1 MNYSRR
7 QLYALGEPLGN
18 SVTVNKVG
26 GGRIYGGGGGGGG
39 GPQQSTTYNTN
50 IPEYAKP
57 YVTTMLGATQK
68 QLFEGTP
75 TAEGGYDI
83 TGFKG
88 YKPYGATYAKAGEI
102 NPTTGQPYKGG
113 EQTSYDPNRYFA
125 GFSPM
130 QQQAQQ
136 ATGQLQVPGEY
147 GQATQMTGLAGL
159 GALGLSG
166 QMAGAGQNF
175 AQQAQDPRA
184 MQGYMSPYMQ
194 NVIDYQKSQA
204 LRDFQMGQPMM
215 ARQAV
220 GQGAF
225 GGNRLALQ
233 QAEAQRGLMS
243 QLQGIA
249 ATGSQKAFEDAQRQ
263 QQFGAQL
270 GLQGQQAGLQ
280 GLGQFGQMASQL
292 GQLGGARLGAQR
304 DIIGM
309 QSQMGKEQQALE
321 QAKINQAIQDYA
333 TQQQY
338 PLMQLG
344 FMSNMLRGLPMQ
356 ATTTQ
361 TYQAQP
367 SGINQGLGLLAG
379 AAGAKQAGLFA
390 EGGTIKGLAD
400 GGVAGYANKG
410 MVQANPD
417 SGVVRGIRQKLMMM
431 DAEELSRVAQTSPS
445 EEIRAM
451 AIQILQEQ
459 KIREQAEAQ
468 AQQSIAQDQQRGLPT
483 PVTERV
489 GLPAAPAGAM
499 DTLSAASGGIVAFA
513 GPDGSQ
519 VDLDEAEANRLQK
532 DLDARKKYTE
542 FYKQQREAA
551 GVGAP
556 KAALGEFYTKE
567 QAALGDAE
575 KQARGYDLLQFG
587 LELAGEAGPVGSAA
601 ARAGRRTLPGMI
613 ARQEGLRG
621 RRGDIAKGLAEV
633 AEGERLMKIGDI
645 TGGNAMFEKAEDRFS
660 RENIASTRASIADKA
675 ENHARAYLANAR
687 TNRDNRPEEII
698 LLEGRN
704 DYLTKVQQA
713 QLIRSNVAGQQ
724 ADTAG
729 ESAADKAV
737 KDSKTLARL
746 RREQNQ
752 YGPNSPER
760 TALQQK
766 IDAEEASIR
775 SRYAKGTTPAPS
787 KDSAGKAPP
796 LPPGFKSDK
805 T

>member
-39 GPQQSTTYNTN
+39 GSQPTQSTTYNTN

-83 TGFKG
+83 TGFRG
-88 YKPYGATYAKAGEI
+88 YKPYSTDV
-102 NPTTGQPYKGG
+102 N
-113 EQTSYDPNRYFA
+113 NYFA

-130 QQQAQQ
+130 QQQAQR
-136 ATGQLQVPGEY
+136 ATAGLQTPGEY
-147 GQATQMTGLAGL
+147 DQATQMTGMAGL
-159 GALGLSG
+159 GSLGLAG

-204 LRDFQMGQPMM
+204 LRDYNIARPMR
-215 ARQAV
+215 ARQAA
-220 GQGAF
+220 GAGAF
-225 GGNRLALQ
+225 GGSRQAIME
-233 QAEAQRGLMS
+233 AEAERSLGS

-263 QQFGAQL
+263 QQFGATL

-367 SGINQGLGLLAG
+367 STLNQGLGVLAG
-379 AAGAKQAGLFA
+379 AAGARQAGLFA
-390 EGGTIKGLAD
+390 EGGTIKGLAS

-468 AQQSIAQDQQRGLPT
+468 AQQSIAQDQRGLPT
-483 PVTERV
+483 PVTERA

-519 VDLDEAEANRLQK
+519 VELDPEETARLQRQF
-532 DLDARKKYTE
+532 LERQQYENFVRK
-542 FYKQQREAA
+542 QREDA
-551 GVGAP
+551 GIGAP
-556 KAALGEFYTKE
+556 KASLADLYTKQ
-567 QAALGDAE
+567 QADLAE
-575 KQARGYDLLQFG
+575 DRKRKAGYDLLNFG
-587 LELAGEAGPVGSAA
+587 IELGTQPGGLLQAGLQAGK
-601 ARAGRRTLPGMI
+601 RALPGMI
-613 ARQEGLRG
+613 AREDVLRG
-621 RRGDIAKGLAEV
+621 RESDIAKGMAEV
-633 AEGERLMKIGDI
+633 AEGERLMKLGDI
-645 TGGNAMFEKAEDRFS
+645 TGANAIFDKVKE
-660 RENIASTRASIADKA
+660 RETKESIASTRASIADKA
-675 ENHARAYLANAR
+675 DNHARGYLADAR
-687 TNRDNRPEEII
+687 AKGDNRPEEVV
-698 LLEGRN
+698 LFEGRN
-704 DYLTKVQQA
+704 DYLTKLQQA
-713 QLIRSNVAGQQ
+713 QLIRSNVAGRQ

-737 KDSKTLARL
+737 KDSKTLAKL

-775 SRYAKGTTPAPS
+775 SRYAKDTTPAPS
-787 KDSAGKAPP
+787 KGSAGKAPP

>member
-1 MNYSRR
+1 MKQNWSRR
-7 QLYALGEPLGN
+7 ELEAFGEPLGD
-18 SVTVNKVG
+18 SVTQRKLG
-26 GGRIYGGGGGGGG
+26 GGYICGGGGKGGGGGTPP
-39 GPQQSTTYNTN
+39 PQQSTAYNTN

-57 YVTTMLGATQK
+57 YVTNMLEATQK
-68 QLFEGTP
+68 QLFNMDDTG
-75 TAEGGYDI
+75 I
-83 TGFKG
+83 TGFK
-88 YKPYGATYAKAGEI
+88 PYT
-102 NPTTGQPYKGG
+102 PYS
-113 EQTSYDPNRYFA
+113 TDVNNYFA

-130 QQQAQQ
+130 QQAAQK
-136 ATGQLQVPGEY
+136 AVGQLKTPGEY
-147 GQATQMTGLAGL
+147 GQATQMTGVAGL
-159 GALGLSG
+159 GSLGLAG
-166 QMAGAGQNF
+166 QMAGAGQQY
-175 AQQAQDPRA
+175 AQMAQDPRA

-194 NVIDYQKSQA
+194 NVVDYQKSQA

-225 GGNRLALQ
+225 GGNRFALQ
-233 QAEAQRGLMS
+233 QSEAQRNLMG
-243 QLQGIA
+243 QLQGIS

-280 GLGQFGQMASQL
+280 GLGQFGQMANQL
-292 GQLGGARLGAQR
+292 GQLGGAQFGVQK
-304 DIIGM
+304 DIIGL
-309 QSQMGKEQQALE
+309 QNQMGGQQQALE

-333 TQQQY
+333 TAQQY

-344 FMSNMLRGLPMQ
+344 MMSNMLRGLPMQ

-361 TYQAQP
+361 TYQAAP
-367 SGINQGLGLLAG
+367 APITQGLGILAG

-390 EGGTIKGLAD
+390 EGGTIKKLAS
-400 GGVAGYANKG
+400 GGVAGYANRG

-417 SGVVRGIRQKLMMM
+417 SSVVRGIRQKLEMMPA
-431 DAEELSRVAQTSPS
+431 DQLQRVAQTSPS

-468 AQQSIAQDQQRGLPT
+468 AQQSIAQDQRGLPT
-483 PVTERV
+483 PVTERA

-499 DTLSAASGGIVAFA
+499 DMLSAASGGIVAFA
-513 GPDGSQ
+513 GE
-519 VDLDEAEANRLQK
+519 DESLVEDETTRLQK
-532 DLDARKKYTE
+532 EFAARQQYADFFKK
-542 FYKQQREAA
+542 QREDA

-556 KAALGEFYTKE
+556 KAALGEYYTKE

-575 KQARGYDLLQFG
+575 KQARGYDLLNFG
-587 LELAGEAGPVGSAA
+587 INLATQPGSLALAG
-601 ARAGRRTLPGMI
+601 ARAGQATLPGMI

-621 RRGDIAKGLAEV
+621 RRGEIAKGLAEV
-633 AEGERLMKIGDI
+633 EEGKRLLALGDI
-645 TGGNAMFEKAEDRFS
+645 TGGNAMFEKAEERLS
-660 RENIASTRASIADKA
+660 KERVANTRAAVADKA

-687 TNRDNRPEEII
+687 ANNDNRSEEVI
-698 LLEGRN
+698 LFEGRN
-704 DYLTKVQQA
+704 DYLTKLQQA
-713 QLIRSNVAGQQ
+713 QMARVGVAGQQ

-729 ESAADKAV
+729 ESAADKEIREN
-737 KDSKTLARL
+737 KDIKGW
-746 RREQNQ
+746 RREQAQ
-752 YGPNSPER
+752 HKPDSPQR
-760 TALQQK
+760 AALQQK
-766 IDAEEASIR
+766 IDAEKEKIR